1 MSLHIPPP
9 ESSAGVV
16 WGCYKHNTSNNFQS
30 TSWTAPSQRTQALWH
45 ACCCILKKLIV
56 FWWLL
61 TWCYFYIICIVV
73 ACRYNLDAAILFSDI
88 LVIVEVRALSNQN
101 VTSSLFQVSWMFI
114 WTYHVILALSLPPP
128 FIALV
133 VLHCWWHNNTPHHRR
148 LGWK

>member
-45 ACCCILKKLIV
+45 ACCCFLKIIIV

-114 WTYHVILALSLPPP
+114 LTVTLVWFGHTMWYNSSLSPPP
-128 FIALV
+128 FHCSRCIAL
-133 VLHCWWHNNTPHHRR
+133 LMTQ
-148 LGWK
+148 